1 MTCCSGFCILPCH
14 GRSASSILV
23 VTACCWPVRLPE
35 GYLNF
40 NQVNVSSNLTRVIS
54 LFPQELVKE
63 EVEFHFLG
71 QFHYTVKL
79 TEKVKQTAIDL
90 S

>member
-71 QFHYTVKL
+71 QFHCNSETNRKSE
-79 TEKVKQTAIDL
+79 TTDAAMM
-90 S
+90 